1 MFGFVLCLTLVA
13 ETNYKRCQKLLSE
26 CFWCR
31 SLLIYVTYLD
41 IGEMLRLLYLA
52 AFNFHSME
60 GGNSGGDGGGLVQR
74 LYPFMF
80 FGGWLRRRSKSVRA
94 AICCLD
100 INHASENGVE
110 SFRAD
115 HRFFTSGNVEAS
127 VKTPRTYKKLTKIG

>member
-52 AFNFHSME
+52 VFNFHSME
-60 GGNSGGDGGGLVQR
+60 SGNSGGDGGGLVQR

-80 FGGWLRRRSKSVRA
+80 FGG
-94 AICCLD
+94 
-100 INHASENGVE
+100 
-110 SFRAD
+110 
-115 HRFFTSGNVEAS
+115 
-127 VKTPRTYKKLTKIG
+127 

>member
-1 MFGFVLCLTLVA
+1 VVGPLVPSKEDVVGDRPILDREA
-13 ETNYKRCQKLLSE
+13 FSSFSKASSGKIFTN
-26 CFWCR
+26 
-31 SLLIYVTYLD
+31 LD

-52 AFNFHSME
+52 VFNFHSME

-80 FGGWLRRRSKSVRA
+80 FGGWWRRRSKSVRA

-110 SFRAD
+110 SFRVD

-127 VKTPRTYKKLTKIG
+127 VKTPRT